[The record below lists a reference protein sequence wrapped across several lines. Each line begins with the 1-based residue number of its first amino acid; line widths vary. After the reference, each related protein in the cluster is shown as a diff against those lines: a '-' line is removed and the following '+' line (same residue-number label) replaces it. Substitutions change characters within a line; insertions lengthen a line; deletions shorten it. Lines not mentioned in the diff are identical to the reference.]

1 MMDLRR
7 LLLLAFLSASPTVR
21 LSSQEPADRRAL
33 EALRDSLSVVTDSN
47 ALLRLEART
56 IDVAKRDRDNP
67 LLHLRLGFI
76 GYRLGELAD
85 AKKHYD
91 DAAGEFEWAAELQS
105 GWPYPWYGLGLAE
118 LAQGEHSVIA
128 IENLRQQLGKDYLSK
143 AAVAFARAVQAD
155 PAFARATIDL
165 ATTALTQRIH
175 ARLQVVLEAVRLAA
189 VSPAGRDPGVQLA
202 RGRVEREV
210 GEADSAI
217 LGFQTYLAVGGDSGV
232 GLYELARTYYWARR
246 PADGWRA
253 YFAGARAGASGE
265 AFALYHRDLGYV
277 ADTAELAA
285 FDALR
290 VPADRSAWL
299 ERFWVRRDVVEARE
313 PGERLAEHF
322 RRWFY
327 AWRNFRLVS
336 RHRHYDITEVYRSD
350 QREFDDRGIIYL
362 RHGEPDRRAFFTGAG
377 TVASA
382 LQPNESWLYR
392 RSEGNLIFHFV
403 AREDVQDYKLVESVL
418 DAMGWT
424 SRFQRPGGGTASG
437 GTDGASLWESRADL
451 DPMYTRMGMR
461 SATEE
466 RERGHRAI
474 RLGTSTDS
482 YRQRFP
488 VALNLV
494 VNDFVMGRRET
505 GEGAGQELHVVF
517 SIPAEELSPRLGGE
531 NVLYPL
537 HFRLLVADSADRVV
551 ARLDTLRVFSSR
563 EALRGTAYLTGRMT
577 IPVPPG
583 LYRYRLLVTTGDR
596 DAGQMLGRDSL
607 AVEPLDGRHFAVS
620 DVVVG
625 RVGSGLLWALPDDT
639 VLLNPLGRFPE
650 GAVAE
655 LYYEVYGL
663 ERGAAY
669 HTEVRMQKLGGT
681 SLLGA
686 IRGLFGG
693 RRPPVLLAFDAVADG
708 PATRVHR
715 SVDLR
720 GVGRGEYVL
729 TLRLTDPATGRV
741 VVRTRR
747 FQVVARP

>member
-1 MMDLRR
+1 MTTTR
-7 LLLLAFLSASPTVR
+7 LLLLFACLSVSPTVR
-21 LSSQEPADRRAL
+21 LSSQEPADRRAI
-33 EALRDSLSVVTDSN
+33 EGLRDSLAAVSDSG

-56 IDVAKRDRDNP
+56 IEVAKRDRDNT
-67 LLHLRLGFI
+67 LIHLRLGFI
-76 GYRLGELAD
+76 AYRLGEIAGS
-85 AKKHYD
+85 KKHYD
-91 DAAGEFEWAAELQS
+91 DAAGEFEWATELRPE
-105 GWPYPWYGLGLAE
+105 WPYPWYGLGLSE
-118 LAQGEHSVIA
+118 LAQGEHAVIA
-128 IENLRQQLGKDYLSK
+128 IENLKQQLGKDYLSK
-143 AAVAFARAVQAD
+143 ASAAFARAVQAD
-155 PAFARATIDL
+155 PGFARATIDL

-175 ARLQVVLEAVRLAA
+175 SRLEVVLQAVRLAA
-189 VSPAGRDPGVQLA
+189 ASPAGRDPGVQLA

-217 LGFQTYLAVGGDSGV
+217 VGFTAYLAVGGDSAV

-246 PADGWRA
+246 PVDGWRS
-253 YFAGARAGASGE
+253 YFAGARAGGSAD
-265 AFALYHRDLGYV
+265 AFGLYHRDLSYV

-290 VPADRSAWL
+290 VPADRAAWL

-313 PGERLAEHF
+313 PGERLGEHF

-327 AWRNFRLVS
+327 SWRNFRLVS

-350 QREFDDRGIIYL
+350 QQEFDDRGIIYL

-377 TVASA
+377 TVGTA

-418 DAMGWT
+418 DAMGWS
-424 SRFQRPGGGTASG
+424 SRFQRTGSAPDA
-437 GTDGASLWESRADL
+437 ASLWESRADL

-461 SATEE
+461 SATDE
-466 RERGHRAI
+466 RDRGHRAI

-482 YRQRFP
+482 YRQHFP
-488 VALNLV
+488 VALDVV
-494 VNDFVMGRRET
+494 VNDFVMGHRAI
-505 GEGAGQELHVVF
+505 GAGAGQELHVVF
-517 SIPAEELSPRLGGE
+517 AIPAQELAPQPGGE
-531 NVLYPL
+531 KVLYPL
-537 HFRLLVADSADRVV
+537 RFRLIVADSADNVV
-551 ARLDTLRVFSSR
+551 ARLDTLRVFSAR
-563 EALRGTAYLTGRMT
+563 ETLRGAAYLTGRMT

-583 LYRYRLLVTTGDR
+583 VYRYRVLVTTGDR
-596 DAGQMLGRDSL
+596 DAGQVVGRDSL
-607 AVEPLDGRHFAVS
+607 TVEPLDGRQFAAS

-625 RVGSGLLWALPDDT
+625 RAGSGLLWPLPDDT

-650 GAVAE
+650 GSVAE

-663 ERGAAY
+663 GLGASY
-669 HTEVRMQKLGGT
+669 HTEVRLEKLGGT
-681 SLLGA
+681 SLFGA

-693 RRPPVLLAFDAVADG
+693 RRSPVLLAFDAVSEG

-729 TLRLTDPATGRV
+729 TVRLTDPASGRV
-741 VVRTRR
+741 IVRTRR
-747 FQVVARP
+747 FQVVARS

>member
-1 MMDLRR
+1 MIPARR
-7 LLLLAFLSASPTVR
+7 FLLLAYLSVSPTVR
-21 LSSQEPADRRAL
+21 LSAQDPADRRAL
-33 EALRDSLSVVTDSN
+33 EVLRDSLAAVTDSN

-56 IDVAKRDRDNP
+56 IDVAKRDRDNA
-67 LLHLRLGFI
+67 LLHLRLGFVA
-76 GYRLGELAD
+76 YRLGELAD
-85 AKKHYD
+85 SKKHYD
-91 DAAGEFEWAAELQS
+91 DAAGEFEWASELQP

-118 LAQGEHSVIA
+118 LAQGEHAVIA

-143 AAVAFARAVQAD
+143 AAVAFARAVQTD

-217 LGFQTYLAVGGDSGV
+217 LAFQTYLAVGGDSGV

-246 PADGWRA
+246 PADGGRA
-253 YFAGARAGASGE
+253 YFAGARAGASAD

-290 VPADRSAWL
+290 APADRAAWL

-313 PGERLAEHF
+313 PGERLGEHF

-327 AWRNFRLVS
+327 SWRNFRLVS

-350 QREFDDRGIIYL
+350 QQEFDDRGIIYL

-377 TVASA
+377 TVGTA

-418 DAMGWT
+418 DAMGWS
-424 SRFQRPGGGTASG
+424 SRFQRTGSAPDA
-437 GTDGASLWESRADL
+437 ASLWESRADL

-461 SATEE
+461 SATDE

-482 YRQRFP
+482 YRQHFP
-488 VALNLV
+488 VALDVV
-494 VNDFVMGRRET
+494 VNDFVMGHREI
-505 GEGAGQELHVVF
+505 GAGAGQELHVVF
-517 SIPAEELSPRLGGE
+517 AIPAEELAPQPGGVK
-531 NVLYPL
+531 VLYPL
-537 HFRLLVADSADRVV
+537 RFRLIVADSADNVV

-563 EALRGTAYLTGRMT
+563 ETLRGAAYLTGRMT

-583 LYRYRLLVTTGDR
+583 MYRYRVLVTTGDR
-596 DAGQMLGRDSL
+596 DAGQIAGRDSL
-607 AVEPLDGRHFAVS
+607 TVEPLDGHHFAAS

-625 RVGSGLLWALPDDT
+625 RAGSGLLWPLPDDT

-650 GAVAE
+650 GSVAE

-663 ERGAAY
+663 GLGASY
-669 HTEVRMQKLGGT
+669 HTEVRLEKLGGT
-681 SLLGA
+681 SLFGA

-693 RRPPVLLAFDAVADG
+693 RRPPVLLAFDAVSEG

-729 TLRLTDPATGRV
+729 TVRLTDPASGRV
-741 VVRTRR
+741 IVRTRR
-747 FQVVARP
+747 FQVVARS

>member
-1 MMDLRR
+1 MTATR
-7 LLLLAFLSASPTVR
+7 LLLLLACLSVSPTVR
-21 LSSQEPADRRAL
+21 LSAQEPADRRAI
-33 EALRDSLSVVTDSN
+33 EGLRDSLAAVSDSG

-56 IDVAKRDRDNP
+56 IEVAKRDRDNT
-67 LLHLRLGFI
+67 LIHLRLGFI
-76 GYRLGELAD
+76 AYRLGEIAGS
-85 AKKHYD
+85 KKHYD
-91 DAAGEFEWAAELQS
+91 DAAGEFEWATELRPD
-105 GWPYPWYGLGLAE
+105 WPYPWYGLGLSE

-128 IENLRQQLGKDYLSK
+128 IENLKQQLGKDYLSK
-143 AAVAFARAVQAD
+143 ASAAFARAVQAD

-175 ARLQVVLEAVRLAA
+175 SRLEVVLQAVRLAA
-189 VSPAGRDPGVQLA
+189 ASPAGRDPGVQLA

-217 LGFQTYLAVGGDSGV
+217 VGFRAYLAVGGDSAV

-246 PADGWRA
+246 PVDGWRS
-253 YFAGARAGASGE
+253 YFAGARASGSAD
-265 AFALYHRDLGYV
+265 AFAMYHRDLSYV

-290 VPADRSAWL
+290 APPDRAAWL

-350 QREFDDRGIIYL
+350 QQEFDDRGIIYL

-377 TVASA
+377 TVGTT

-418 DAMGWT
+418 DAMGWS
-424 SRFQRPGGGTASG
+424 SRFQRTGSAPDA
-437 GTDGASLWESRADL
+437 ASLWESRADL
-451 DPMYTRMGMR
+451 DPMYTRMGLR
-461 SATEE
+461 STTDE

-488 VALNLV
+488 VALDLV
-494 VNDFVMGRRET
+494 VNDFVMGHREVGT
-505 GEGAGQELHVVF
+505 GAGQELHVVF
-517 SIPAEELSPRLGGE
+517 AIPAQELAPQPGGE
-531 NVLYPL
+531 RVLYPL
-537 HFRLLVADSADRVV
+537 RFRLIVADSADNVV

-563 EALRGTAYLTGRMT
+563 EALRGAAYLTGRMT

-583 LYRYRLLVTTGDR
+583 MYRYRVLVTTGDR
-596 DAGQMLGRDSL
+596 DAGQVVGRDSL
-607 AVEPLDGRHFAVS
+607 TVEPLDGRQFAAS

-625 RVGSGLLWALPDDT
+625 RAGSGLLWPLPDDT

-650 GAVAE
+650 GSVAE

-663 ERGAAY
+663 GLGASY
-669 HTEVRMQKLGGT
+669 HTEVRLEKLGGT
-681 SLLGA
+681 SLFGA

-693 RRPPVLLAFDAVADG
+693 RRPPVLLAFDAASEG

-720 GVGRGEYVL
+720 GVGRGDYVL
-729 TLRLTDPATGRV
+729 TVRLTDPASGRV
-741 VVRTRR
+741 IVRTRR
-747 FQVVARP
+747 FQVVARS

>member
-1 MMDLRR
+1 MRHPRR
-7 LLLLAFLSASPTVR
+7 LLILALLSASPTFH
-21 LSSQEPADRRAL
+21 LSAQDPADRRVI
-33 EALRDSLSVVTDSN
+33 EGLRDSLGAVTDST

-56 IDVAKRDRDNP
+56 IDVAKHDRDNP
-67 LLHLRLGFI
+67 LIHLRLGFVA
-76 GYRLGELAD
+76 YRLGELANS
-85 AKKHYD
+85 KKHYD
-91 DAAGEFEWAAELQS
+91 DAAGEFEWATGLRPD
-105 GWPYPWYGLGLAE
+105 WPYPWYGLGLAE
-118 LAQGEHSVIA
+118 LAQGEHSVLA

-143 AAVAFARAVQAD
+143 AAAAFARAVQAD

-189 VSPAGRDPGVQLA
+189 ASPAGRVPDVQLA

-217 LGFQTYLAVGGDSGV
+217 VGFRAYIDVGGDSAV

-253 YFAGARAGASGE
+253 YFAGARAGASVG
-265 AFALYHRDLGYV
+265 AFGMYHRDLSYV

-285 FDALR
+285 FAGLR
-290 VPADRSAWL
+290 APADRAAWL
-299 ERFWVRRDVVEARE
+299 ERFWMRRDVVEARE

-350 QREFDDRGIIYL
+350 QQEFDDRGIIYL
-362 RHGEPDRRAFFTGAG
+362 RHGEPDRRAFFTGTG
-377 TVASA
+377 TVGAG
-382 LQPNESWLYR
+382 LEPNESWLYR
-392 RSEGNLIFHFV
+392 RPEGNLIFHFV
-403 AREDVQDYKLVESVL
+403 SREDVQDYKLVESVL
-418 DAMGWT
+418 DAMGWAA
-424 SRFQRPGGGTASG
+424 RFQRTGSAPA
-437 GTDGASLWESRADL
+437 AAALWESRADL
-451 DPMYTRMGMR
+451 DPMYTRMGLR
-461 SATEE
+461 SATDE

-488 VALNLV
+488 VALDLI
-494 VNDFVMGRRET
+494 VNDFVMGRRAT
-505 GEGAGQELHVVF
+505 GPGGGQELHVIF
-517 SIPAEELSPRLGGE
+517 AIPAAELAPQPGSTG
-531 NVLYPL
+531 VLYPL
-537 HFRLLVADSADRVV
+537 RFRILVADSGDNVV
-551 ARLDTLRVFSSR
+551 AQLDTMRVFSSR
-563 EALRGTAYLTGRMT
+563 EALRGAAYLTGRLT
-577 IPVPPG
+577 VPVPPG
-583 LYRYRLLVTTGDR
+583 EYRYRVLVTTADR
-596 DAGQMLGRDSL
+596 DAGQIVGRDSL
-607 AVEPLDGRHFAVS
+607 TVEPLDGRRFAAS

-625 RVGSGLLWALPDDT
+625 RTGSGLLWALPDDT
-639 VLLNPLGRFPE
+639 VFLNPLDRFPE
-650 GAVAE
+650 GSVAE

-669 HTEVRMQKLGGT
+669 HTEVRLQKLGGT
-681 SLLGA
+681 SLLGV

-693 RRPPVLLAFDAVADG
+693 RHPPVLLAFDAVADG

-715 SVDLR
+715 GVDLR
-720 GVGRGEYVL
+720 GVSRGDYVL
-729 TLRLTDPATGRV
+729 TVRLTDPATGRAL
-741 VVRTRR
+741 VRTRR

>member
-67 LLHLRLGFI
+67 LLHVRLGFI
-76 GYRLGELAD
+76 AYRLGELAD

-175 ARLQVVLEAVRLAA
+175 GRLQVVLEAVRLAA

-474 RLGTSTDS
+474 WLGTSTDS

-537 HFRLLVADSADRVV
+537 HFRLLVADSADKVV

-625 RVGSGLLWALPDDT
+625 RTGSGLLWALPDDT

-650 GAVAE
+650 GTVAE

>member
-1 MMDLRR
+1 MTPCRG
-7 LLLLAFLSASPTVR
+7 LLLFAFLSVSPTVR
-21 LSSQEPADRRAL
+21 LSSQDPADRRAL
-33 EALRDSLSVVTDSN
+33 EVLRDSLAAVTDSN

-56 IDVAKRDRDNP
+56 IEVAKRDRDNA
-67 LLHLRLGFI
+67 LLHLRLGFVA
-76 GYRLGELAD
+76 YRLGELAD
-85 AKKHYD
+85 SKKHYD
-91 DAAGEFEWAAELQS
+91 DAAGEFEWASELQP

-118 LAQGEHSVIA
+118 LAQGEHAVIA

-143 AAVAFARAVQAD
+143 AAVAFARAVQTD

-232 GLYELARTYYWARR
+232 GLYELARTFYWARR
-246 PADGWRA
+246 PADGGRA
-253 YFAGARAGASGE
+253 YFAGARTGASAD

-290 VPADRSAWL
+290 APADRAAWL

-377 TVASA
+377 TVATG

-392 RSEGNLIFHFV
+392 RSDGNLIFHFV

-424 SRFQRPGGGTASG
+424 SRFQRPGGGGATAAG
-437 GTDGASLWESRADL
+437 DGASLWESRAAL

-505 GEGAGQELHVVF
+505 GAGAGQELHVVF
-517 SIPAEELSPRLGGE
+517 SIPAEELAPQPGSE
-531 NVLYPL
+531 SVLYPL
-537 HFRLLVADSADRVV
+537 HFRLLVADSSDNVV

-563 EALRGTAYLTGRMT
+563 EALRGRAYLTGRMT

-625 RVGSGLLWALPDDT
+625 RTGSGLLWALPDDT

-650 GAVAE
+650 GTVAE